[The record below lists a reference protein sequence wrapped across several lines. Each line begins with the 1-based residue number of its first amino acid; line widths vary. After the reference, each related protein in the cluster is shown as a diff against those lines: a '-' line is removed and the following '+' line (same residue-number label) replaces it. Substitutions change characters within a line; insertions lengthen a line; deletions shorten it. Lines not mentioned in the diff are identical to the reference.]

1 MPSPGTGRFFY
12 ASQAVNCLATFISPY
27 GTTRLRALI
36 RSLADT
42 RFSIPQP
49 PGSRQAAAWQ
59 PPDQTTTEAFVIFLY
74 LSVRCDLRARSSVL
88 CFESEPLRRHS
99 PGVVPSHS
107 RKARKNELG
116 SS

>member
-42 RFSIPQP
+42 RFSI
-49 PGSRQAAAWQ
+49 RQ
-59 PPDQTTTEAFVIFLY
+59 PPDQTITEAFVIFLY
-74 LSVRCDLRARSSVL
+74 LCVRCDLRARSSVL

>member
-49 PGSRQAAAWQ
+49 PGSRQAAAG
-59 PPDQTTTEAFVIFLY
+59 PDHDRSL
-74 LSVRCDLRARSSVL
+74 CDLSL
-88 CFESEPLRRHS
+88 PLRPLR
-99 PGVVPSHS
+99 PPREVFRIV
-107 RKARKNELG
+107 L
-116 SS
+116 